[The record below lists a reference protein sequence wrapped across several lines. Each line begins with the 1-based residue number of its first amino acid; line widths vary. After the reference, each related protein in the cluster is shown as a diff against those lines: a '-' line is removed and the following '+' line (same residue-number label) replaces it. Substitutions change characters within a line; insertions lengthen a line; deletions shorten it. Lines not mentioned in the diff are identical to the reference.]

1 MPCRNLLA
9 VVAFFLCGWMAAAPV
24 ARTADDPARNRDE
37 QAIRA
42 AASQYVEALRRGDTK
57 AMLALWLPDGDIV
70 DEFGRATPAREG
82 IEGDA
87 KARAARPAKAEAGS
101 NVNLTQSSI
110 RFLTPQVA
118 IEDGSVE
125 VTHADKQLAPSRGR
139 FLAMW
144 VKGDGGWRLASL
156 REARA
161 QPTTVDDLA
170 ALDGMVGD
178 WAGQHDK
185 TRFDVS
191 AHWNDKH
198 TFLLRDLTVTHD
210 GKVVTKAVQ
219 RIGVDPH
226 DGKIKSWMHDAD
238 GGHGEGAWTRH
249 GDAWVVQA
257 SGVGPDGRQTSA
269 TNVYAYDGKNRL
281 SWKSTA
287 GFSGGQKMPDFE
299 VTLQRVGAIDK

>member
-1 MPCRNLLA
+1 
-9 VVAFFLCGWMAAAPV
+9 MAAAPV
-24 ARTADDPARNRDE
+24 ARSADDPARKRDE

-42 AASQYVEALRRGDTK
+42 AARQYVEALKHGDPK
-57 AMLALWLPDGDIV
+57 ALLALWVPDGDIV
-70 DEFGRATPAREG
+70 DEFGRARPAREV
-82 IEGDA
+82 IASDA
-87 KARAARPAKAEAGS
+87 KARAATTDKAGAGS
-101 NVNLTQSSI
+101 SVNLTQSSI

-118 IEDGSVE
+118 IEDGTVE
-125 VTHADKQLAPSRGR
+125 VTPGDKQRSPSRGR

-156 REARA
+156 REARV
-161 QPTTVDDLA
+161 QPTTADDLA
-170 ALDGMVGD
+170 GLDGMVGD
-178 WAGQHDK
+178 WVGQLDK

-191 AHWNDKH
+191 AHWNDKR

-210 GKVVTKAVQ
+210 GKIVTKALQ
-219 RIGVDPH
+219 RIGIDPL

-238 GGHGEGAWTRH
+238 GGHGEGQWTRH
-249 GDAWVVQA
+249 GDTWVVQA
-257 SGVGPDGRQTSA
+257 TGVMPDGRQTSA
-269 TNVYAYDGKNRL
+269 TNVYAYAVKNRL